1 MLEHPPIP
9 KIGMDRDRVK
19 YNIIIIQFGDD
30 ELETNNR

>member
-9 KIGMDRDRVK
+9 KIGMDRDRV
-19 YNIIIIQFGDD
+19 NIIQFGDD